1 MFLMG
6 PVVDVVAT
14 VQNVI
19 DMVIQATQLLGF
31 TWLLSG
37 GILFLVRTFS
47 FYLDGLIVNF
57 IGAVYKYFTALL
69 GGTMFN
75 EAVVDAIMKNV
86 YVFIGVL
93 VFFRVAMLL
102 LKYIVNP
109 ELVEDGKL
117 GVNKLVKR
125 VIFGMIG
132 IILTPT
138 IFSFAINIQGAFIQ
152 DQVIQK
158 ILIPEDL
165 LEISKSKMDNAGK
178 YLGTYVWAGF
188 LNPATKAPERI
199 EKQFKSALKKG
210 DLSSLDVNN
219 GGFLGMGYDV
229 YNYSYFIFLSTFV
242 LGYVLYLMIKYCL
255 DLISRLFKLFL
266 YQLIAPIA
274 MIEYMINGS
283 DDGVFKS
290 WKNAVLGTYFLLF
303 VRVFALWFVI
313 FVMTLMSGEL
323 PNDTY
328 ISGSL
333 LTTDDYLLRA
343 LIILALLGFMMDLPK
358 LLSNIFGI
366 DLEQQGSAGGL
377 LDSVKGMFGKVAG
390 AGLAMGGAAIG
401 GALGAAKGI
410 GGTATSA
417 MAKNGKSFGT
427 LNSKWN
433 NSKLGQSK
441 FGQSKFGKA
450 LSGSL
455 FANNQ
460 ERMAARGAEMG
471 SLKTSMDAVKGA
483 NKSMFKS
490 AMSSNSYTGSLYSGY
505 NEVNDTIKAKQDKRD
520 AKAAQKDQMDREET
534 RNTYLSNI
542 DKRLERLE
550 TTRVVETIRQSEK
563 GASMDPDKL
572 IKKST
577 EAVVDAKIGSVDLS
591 AIINSLNT
599 CFANGATVDVVAN
612 LASQQLGKLDVPAQE
627 VKTIVKAV
635 YDDSSISVGDKGS
648 TIVREVKTRCTEI
661 TEKEVE
667 NIVNETYDYRPIG
680 EIGDSLRSIDEH
692 LGGPRKDSEDA

>member
-37 GILFLVRTFS
+37 GILFLIRTFS
-47 FYLDGLIVNF
+47 FYIDGLIVNF
-57 IGAVYKYFTALL
+57 IAAVYKYFTTLL
-69 GGTMFN
+69 DGTMFN
-75 EAVVDAIMKNV
+75 EAVVDAVMKNV
-86 YVFIGVL
+86 YVFIGVI
-93 VFFRVAMLL
+93 VFFRVALLL

-117 GVNKLVKR
+117 GASKLVKR

-132 IILTPT
+132 IIAIPT
-138 IFSFAINIQGAFIQ
+138 IFSFAMNIQSAFLK

-158 ILIPEDL
+158 IIIPEDI
-165 LEISKSKMDNAGK
+165 LEVSKNKMNNAGQF
-178 YLGTYVWAGF
+178 LGTYVWAGF
-188 LNPATKAPERI
+188 LNPATKAPPKI
-199 EKQFKSALKKG
+199 EKEFKSALKKG
-210 DLSSLDVNN
+210 DLSSLDVND

-229 YNYSYFIFLSTFV
+229 YNYSYFIFLSTFI

-255 DLISRLFKLFL
+255 DLIGRLFKLFL

-313 FVMTLMSGEL
+313 FVMTLMSGDL
-323 PNDTY
+323 PSDTY
-328 ISGSL
+328 VSGSL
-333 LTTDDYLLRA
+333 LATDDYLLRA
-343 LIILALLGFMMDLPK
+343 MIILALLGFMMDLPK

-366 DLEQQGSAGGL
+366 DLEQQGSASGL

-401 GALGAAKGI
+401 GIAGAAKGL

-433 NSKLGQSK
+433 NTK
-441 FGQSKFGKA
+441 FGQTKFGQAVGK
-450 LSGSL
+450 GL

-460 ERMAARGAEMG
+460 ARMADRGAKMG
-471 SLKTSMDAVKGA
+471 SLKTSMDAIKGA

-490 AMSSNSYTGSLYSGY
+490 GVSANQYTGAVYSGY
-505 NEVNDTIKAKQDKRD
+505 NEVNDTVKAKQDKRD
-520 AKAAQKDQMDREET
+520 AKEVQRQQEKREET
-534 RNTYLSNI
+534 RNEHLANI
-542 DKRLERLE
+542 DKSLERLE
-550 TTRVVETIRQSEK
+550 ITRVVETIHQSKKEK
-563 GASMDPDKL
+563 GVNTTKEELVETSVKAVMDARMSKVD
-572 IKKST
+572 T
-577 EAVVDAKIGSVDLS
+577 TAVENALK
-591 AIINSLNT
+591 T

-612 LASQQLGKLDVPAQE
+612 LASQQIGSKLNVPAQE
-627 VKTIVKAV
+627 VETIVKAV
-635 YDDSSISVGDKGS
+635 YDDSSISVSDKAT
-648 TIVREVKTRCTEI
+648 TIVNRVQERCEVTTRE
-661 TEKEVE
+661 EVE
-667 NIVNETYDYRPIG
+667 RVADETYAYRPIG
-680 EIGDSLRSIDEH
+680 EIGDSLRNIEGH
-692 LGGPRKDSEDA
+692 LGGSPKDKEDA